1 MIKFACVKG
10 DSMYHSELATQVAVY
25 FLLREGGDMNTLK
38 LMKLMYLADRDYL
51 LKYGS
56 LLTGDAYASLPHGP
70 VLSQTL
76 NAARLGISHDW
87 NNMIEDVGG
96 YSVGLKNPDLSVDD
110 LDCLSK
116 ASTEILDSVYDRYG
130 HLNAFEIR
138 DLTHTKELC
147 PEWQDPH
154 GSSIP
159 IKISDVLLNHGKT
172 KIESDAIIRSIT
184 EQLAYENLISDM
196 V

>member
-1 MIKFACVKG
+1 
-10 DSMYHSELATQVAVY
+10 MYHSELATQIAAY
-25 FLLREGGDMNTLK
+25 FLLREGGTMATLK

-76 NAARLGISHDW
+76 NAARLGIDQNW
-87 NNMIEDVGG
+87 NGMIEDIGG
-96 YSVGLKNPDLSVDD
+96 YRKKKKNRDISVDD

-116 ASTEILDSVYDRYG
+116 ASTGILDSVYDEYG
-130 HLNAFEIR
+130 NLDAFKLR

-147 PEWQDPH
+147 PEWQNPH

-159 IKISDVLLNHGKT
+159 IKISDVLLSHGKT
-172 KIESDAIIRSIT
+172 KVESDAIVQSIN
-184 EQLAYENLISDM
+184 EQLAYENLIADM

>member
-1 MIKFACVKG
+1 
-10 DSMYHSELATQVAVY
+10 MYHSELATQVAVY

-51 LKYGS
+51 LKYSS

-76 NAARLGISHDW
+76 NAARLGIDHYW
-87 NNMIEDVGG
+87 NNMIEDIGG
-96 YSVGLKNPDLSVDD
+96 YRVGLKNPDITVDD

-116 ASTEILDSVYDRYG
+116 ASEKILDSVYDKYG
-130 HLNAFEIR
+130 NLDAFELR
-138 DLTHTKELC
+138 DLTHKKELC
-147 PEWQDPH
+147 PEWQNPH

-159 IKISDVLLNHGKT
+159 IKFSDVLLSHGKT
-172 KIESDAIIRSIT
+172 KAQSDAIVQSIN
-184 EQLAYENLISDM
+184 EQLAYENLIADM

>member
-1 MIKFACVKG
+1 
-10 DSMYHSELATQVAVY
+10 MYHSELASQIAAY
-25 FLLREGGDMNTLK
+25 FLLKEGGSMRTLK

-56 LLTGDAYASLPHGP
+56 LLTGDIYASLPHGP

-76 NAARLGISHDW
+76 NSARLGLDSVW
-87 NNMIEDVGG
+87 NEIIQDIGN
-96 YSVGLKNPDLSVDD
+96 YSVGLKNPHTSICD
-110 LDCLSK
+110 LDRLSK
-116 ASTEILDSVYDRYG
+116 AIRNILDSVYQQYG
-130 HLNAFEIR
+130 HLGAFEIR
-138 DLTHTKELC
+138 DLTHTKEVC

-159 IKISDVLLNHGKT
+159 IKFSDVLLNHGKS
-172 KIESDAIIRSIT
+172 KKESDAIIESIN
-184 EQLAYENLISDM
+184 EQLAYENLIADM